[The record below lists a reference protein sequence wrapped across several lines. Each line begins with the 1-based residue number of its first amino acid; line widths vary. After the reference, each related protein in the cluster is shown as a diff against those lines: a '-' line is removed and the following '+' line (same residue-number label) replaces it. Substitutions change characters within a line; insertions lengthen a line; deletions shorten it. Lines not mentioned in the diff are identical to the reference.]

1 MSRPDPITTKEPANQ
16 AGAATAIRVEARPG
30 IVRIVFQRPGQGNA
44 LNLGLARE
52 TLAALRDAEQD
63 PEVQVLTLTGEGRY
77 FCAGGDVHSM
87 AALAAQDRPA
97 YLAELA
103 GAAHEL
109 ALAIV
114 RSRLLVIAAVNGAA
128 AGAGLGLL
136 LCSDWVLVSQQ
147 APLVAAYASI
157 GLSPDT
163 GVSYFLPRILGHQRA
178 VELTLGGRKLVGEQA
193 VEWQL
198 ANEAVPAQAFAQRLE
213 QLEESFTQGAVQAIG
228 PTKSLLRAGVV
239 QELEAHLE
247 AEASSIARLSEH
259 PNSVRLVN
267 RFAGK

>member
-1 MSRPDPITTKEPANQ
+1 MSQPIPITTVETRNQ
-16 AGAATAIRVEARPG
+16 AATAIRVKTRPG

-44 LNLGLARE
+44 LNLALARE
-52 TLAALRDAEQD
+52 ALAALRAAEED
-63 PEVQVLTLTGEGRY
+63 PDVQVLTLTGEGRY
-77 FCAGGDVHSM
+77 FCAGGDVYSM
-87 AALAAQDRPA
+87 AALAARDRPA
-97 YLAELA
+97 YLAQLA

-128 AGAGLGLL
+128 AGAGLGLV
-136 LCSDWVLVSQQ
+136 LCADWVLVDES

-163 GVSYFLPRILGHQRA
+163 GVSYFLPRVLGHQRA
-178 VELTLGGRKLVGEQA
+178 VELTLGGRKLDGEQA
-193 VEWQL
+193 VDWSL
-198 ANEAVPAQAFAQRLE
+198 ANEAVSSETFAPRLAE
-213 QLEESFTQGAVQAIG
+213 LEDGFVRGAVQAIG
-228 PTKSLLRAGVV
+228 PTKSLLRAGVAE
-239 QELEAHLE
+239 ELEAHLH

-259 PNSVRLVN
+259 PDSVRLVN